1 MFIKKNEIKLFLT
14 FLIIYVLFAHWIGWN
29 EYSSFDVTR
38 AIVDEGRLEIDN
50 YINETG
56 DRSFFNNRYYIAAS
70 PTLGFVS
77 LPIYSALKFLFNV
90 FNIPNQYSGEFVE
103 YILFGGK
110 FLAYANPGS
119 LILTSMIF
127 LTIFTSG
134 IFGALSVLIF
144 YRILGFYTNVEKY
157 KILLVLVYGLG
168 SLVFPL
174 SLVFYR
180 SAILMFF
187 TLFSFYFLKKG
198 GNSSRFLYSGIFLGF
213 SISIEYSALIV
224 GILLTIISF
233 KYSVKR
239 SKWFLVGIILGLLPL
254 FLYNFVVFK
263 NPFDI
268 SLKYL
273 DINVWPDPYGT
284 KAYIIF
290 EPDISVFLKVIW
302 SLPFGT
308 YRGLFFYY
316 PIFLFSL
323 IGFYYFW
330 KKYKLESLIFLSIF
344 IGLLIANSFLF
355 EWWGGGIFGP
365 RYLIIALPFLLIP
378 LIILFENKWNKTFL
392 LIFLILLVISIFHN
406 FLGLQDIEDIRLIF
420 NYKINKYEIS
430 SYDPNPIYQHYFPL
444 FLKNGPR
451 SRILEELLLNLTKID
466 IRDFVQQQPTS
477 GIKFIVTPIGFLA
490 FNLQILPMVL
500 VILAVFFIWKKEIIH
515 LIPKKYVYLLYLILF
530 VTFLLGLDLRTIN
543 YSENWYPIYKNETF
557 TDPYR
562 WMSQNGTIYIFSNQ
576 DQSLFLNSTIIP
588 FNKSRKLD
596 LYLNGN
602 FANQYFIPYESLEL
616 KINVKN
622 GENVITLYSENGCD
636 YHNNTSCLS
645 FAISNFTLF
654 DSEKL
659 EKNNEIFFGENW
671 YNIYGNERWMS
682 QNGTIY
688 IFSNQDQSLFLNS
701 TIIPFNKSR
710 KLDLYLNGNFANQ
723 YFIPYES
730 LELKINVKNG
740 ENVITLYSENGCDY
754 HNNTSCLSFAISNF
768 TLFDSEK
775 LEKNNEIF
783 FGENWYNIYG
793 NERWM
798 SQNGTIY
805 IFSQKKQDFIFN
817 ISGVSYNKTRN
828 IEIFLNGN
836 LIDTFNTSYFAK
848 KVSLNSGENTFV
860 LHSREECELAKTV
873 NSSDLICLSFGIE
886 YFKLHSVS
894 ELQKQ
899 NAVIFGENWYPI
911 YKNET
916 YTDPYRWMSQ
926 NGTIYIFS
934 KGNNQTILS
943 FSFKG
948 YGDQTFDLILNNKTI
963 NFYSNNLT
971 YSELVQLNPG
981 ENVLLIHSHEGCH
994 PLPELTDVCLSV
1006 GISNFQVLTK
1016 ENLKVNAM
1024 IWDQNWYN
1032 EDIIGNL
1039 TCRWMGQNS
1048 TIYLIDSGNES
1059 KQINLTFIGWSYYK
1073 PRTLQ
1078 ISFGNDSKEM
1088 AFSTAP
1094 QEFSIKLRNLKTNVL
1109 KFASKEGCDVPAR
1122 IENSSDDRCL
1132 SIAFCQSIVHNKT

>member
-688 IFSNQDQSLFLNS
+688 IFS
-701 TIIPFNKSR
+701 
-710 KLDLYLNGNFANQ
+710 
-723 YFIPYES
+723 
-730 LELKINVKNG
+730 
-740 ENVITLYSENGCDY
+740 
-754 HNNTSCLSFAISNF
+754 
-768 TLFDSEK
+768 
-775 LEKNNEIF
+775 
-783 FGENWYNIYG
+783 
-793 NERWM
+793 
-798 SQNGTIY
+798 
-805 IFSQKKQDFIFN
+805 QKKQDFIFN